1 MDITGA
7 RWSTDG
13 AEAILQLRVIHRQR
27 RLGRLLG
34 MAPSSNS
41 TGRTYHNHRNCYQL
55 AA

>member
-13 AEAILQLRVIHRQR
+13 AEAILKLRAIRANGDWDQYWHWHQQQEHQ
-27 RLGRLLG
+27 
-34 MAPSSNS
+34 
-41 TGRTYHNHRNCYQL
+41 RTYRNHQNCYQL